1 MTMARS
7 AATHSQ
13 NSAPGPPVA
22 IAVATPDILDT
33 PTVPPIAMENRL
45 KWRQTLAVVSTFLT
59 TFFAEHIFDDMSKV
73 TELEKSGADRQIDSC
88 YQNCDQ

>member
-22 IAVATPDILDT
+22 IAVANTGHIGYTNGSSDRDG
-33 PTVPPIAMENRL
+33 NRL